1 MKMDEHGPFMD
12 VLWMYYGCTMKKSGD
27 FFRHIYV
34 CLPKKLLFV
43 FQPTDRQKS
52 GFENQHLVIN
62 MRLLFTSLRDGN
74 RPHRIVWQPLVTAN
88 DVGH

>member
-1 MKMDEHGPFMD
+1 MD
-12 VLWMYYGCTMKKSGD
+12 VLHCITMKKSGD

-43 FQPTDRQKS
+43 FQPTDRQES

-62 MRLLFTSLRDGN
+62 MRRLFLKMAVMYDIMGFHAGYN
-74 RPHRIVWQPLVTAN
+74 QHRPGWSF
-88 DVGH
+88 